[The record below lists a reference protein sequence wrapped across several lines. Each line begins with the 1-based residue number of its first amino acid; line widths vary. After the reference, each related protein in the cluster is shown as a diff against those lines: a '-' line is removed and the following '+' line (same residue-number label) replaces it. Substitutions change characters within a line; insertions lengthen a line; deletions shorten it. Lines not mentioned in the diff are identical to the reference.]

1 MLSTATL
8 DPTNGCISFRQY
20 VCSKDLATMLN
31 RIISQAASGNIVLSF
46 GSGSMRLCNLPNL
59 DFSISHPE

>member
-20 VCSKDLATMLN
+20 VCSIKDLATMLN
-31 RIISQAASGNIVLSF
+31 TIISQAASGNIVLNI
-46 GSGSMRLCNLPNL
+46 GSG
-59 DFSISHPE
+59 FHAIV

>member
-31 RIISQAASGNIVLSF
+31 RIISQAASGNIVLNI
-46 GSGSMRLCNLPNL
+46 GSG
-59 DFSISHPE
+59 FHAIV